1 MHKNVT
7 HLGRLAAVLTA
18 LVLVAAACA
27 GASAGEDPALLPLNN
42 NPDDTLVVTGMCAPG
57 EPDCIDTIVVGGNE
71 PQDLPNDDT
80 GPDVDS
86 DAGSVVSGGMPV
98 DGGLSVPEALT
109 TELTSAIAVQGFLF
123 DDGTGARLCEAL
135 AESYPPQCG
144 GASIPVTGYE
154 EATTIPLS
162 NAQDVIWSD
171 QPVTLFGEVVGGA
184 LIVSRTTS
192 G

>member
-1 MHKNVT
+1 MDKNAT
-7 HLGRLAAVLTA
+7 RLGRLAAVLTA
-18 LVLVAAACA
+18 LVLVAAAC
-27 GASAGEDPALLPLNN
+27 GGVSAGEESALLPLND
-42 NPDDTLVVTGMCAPG
+42 NPDDTPVVTGMCAPG
-57 EPDCIDTIVVGGNE
+57 EPDCVDTIVVGGNE

-86 DAGSVVSGGMPV
+86 DARSVLSGGMPA
-98 DGGLSVPEALT
+98 DGGLSISATLT
-109 TELTSAIAVQGFLF
+109 TEATGVIAVQGFLF
-123 DDGTGARLCEAL
+123 DDGTGVRLCEAL

-154 EATTIPLS
+154 EVTTIPLS